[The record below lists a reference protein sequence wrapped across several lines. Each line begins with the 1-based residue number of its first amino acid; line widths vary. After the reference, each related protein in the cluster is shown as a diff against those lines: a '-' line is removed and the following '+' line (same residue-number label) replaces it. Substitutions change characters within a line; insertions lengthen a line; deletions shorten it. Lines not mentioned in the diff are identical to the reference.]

1 MRLRPVDNDKEE
13 KEEQMG
19 DFTTIALSISLICL
33 TWAVVKINEKVD
45 ATINRLKRY
54 DRMAGKEKE
63 AQTAKPAR

>member
-1 MRLRPVDNDKEE
+1 
-13 KEEQMG
+13 MG

>member
-1 MRLRPVDNDKEE
+1 
-13 KEEQMG
+13 MG

-54 DRMAGKEKE
+54 DRTAGKEKE
-63 AQTAKPAR
+63 PQTAKSAR